1 MKAPNF
7 KNIKTAS
14 KKTCEVNRMEIK
26 NEKLYIDGYAIG
38 DEERLIEIFDK
49 ANKYD
54 ELKAS
59 FEGGDSQ

>member
-1 MKAPNF
+1 
-7 KNIKTAS
+7 
-14 KKTCEVNRMEIK
+14 MEIK

-54 ELKAS
+54 ELKAT
-59 FEGGDSQ
+59 FENRGDA

>member
-1 MKAPNF
+1 MDEKD
-7 KNIKTAS
+7 
-14 KKTCEVNRMEIK
+14 MEIR

-38 DEERLIEIFDK
+38 NEERLIEIFDK

-59 FEGGDSQ
+59 FEKGGDA